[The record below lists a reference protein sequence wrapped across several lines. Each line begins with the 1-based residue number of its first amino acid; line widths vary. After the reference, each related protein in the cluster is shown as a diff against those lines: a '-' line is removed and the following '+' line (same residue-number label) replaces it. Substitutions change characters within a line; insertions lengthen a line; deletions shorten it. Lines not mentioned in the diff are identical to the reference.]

1 MMTENQYKI
10 ADRVLTLL
18 KEHGGRVN
26 MDGLRS
32 WLNREFSDRES
43 YLDRELVLKRM
54 EEHRLVGREG
64 IVLFS
69 TWKGEKAMRI
79 GMEKYEHGL
88 GIIEWWKNNPWAAI
102 ITTLIGAAGGS
113 TVTYLLSKGI
123 PL

>member
-10 ADRVLTLL
+10 ADRVLALL

-32 WLNREFSDRES
+32 RLNREFSDRES

-54 EEHRLVGREG
+54 EEQGLVGREG

-69 TWKGEKAMRI
+69 TWKGEKAIHI
-79 GMEKYEHGL
+79 GMEKYEQGL
-88 GIIEWWKNNPWAAI
+88 GIIEWWKDHPVAAI
-102 ITTLIGAAGGS
+102 ISSVLSGTITFL
-113 TVTYLLSKGI
+113 VTMLLSCI
-123 PL
+123 L